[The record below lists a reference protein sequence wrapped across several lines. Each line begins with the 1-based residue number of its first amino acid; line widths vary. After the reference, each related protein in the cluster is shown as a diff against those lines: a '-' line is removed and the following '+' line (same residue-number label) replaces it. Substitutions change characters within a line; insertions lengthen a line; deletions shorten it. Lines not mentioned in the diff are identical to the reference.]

1 MSHPDSRR
9 GISPKASNR
18 SGSYNVLVNALYALA
33 ALIFAAASPPALWP
47 GELAFVFAWASFPKA
62 RVYFAWASPFFALY
76 LFPGVSTSDMAALQQ
91 RSLEAGELTVGLWAF
106 AYSAA
111 LAQSRSS
118 RAPLPFLLWAFLM
131 QPSGITLGLALLA
144 WAGWV
149 FVLRRR
155 WSREFGASFSTNW
168 RALQVA
174 ALGVLLLA
182 AGLVLLGPISFHHQ
196 AAPAPVTTAAP
207 AHSQQA
213 AGKPPPAADEAE
225 PPALPTTRWELPQ
238 WSLNLSNWLKYP
250 LGIAALL
257 LLALLLVIWWRVL
270 RLPVERRRAE
280 RFPLL
285 LAVISL
291 ASITLVVLWF
301 AVVFHGEGNG
311 ANAGA
316 GGRAAVHG
324 SRLVGSPNAAPV
336 IVRRAPVGFLMPLA
350 ELAVF
355 ALLVLL
361 IYLAYQGLRSMDAD
375 GEEVEPAAPEPRRG
389 PAFAGRVRTA
399 YREFLRL
406 MLAYAPVSRSE
417 TPREYAAR
425 LKKRYPA
432 VAVEAFELTRLYE
445 PVRYGGI
452 ADEAE
457 AARAEELVRLIAAE
471 LEKGREEA

>member
-1 MSHPDSRR
+1 
-9 GISPKASNR
+9 
-18 SGSYNVLVNALYALA
+18 VNALYALA
-33 ALIFAAASPPALWP
+33 ALIFAAASPPVLWP
-47 GELAFVFAWASFPKA
+47 GELAFVFSWVSFPKA
-62 RVYFAWASPFFALY
+62 RVYLAWAAPFFALY
-76 LFPGVSTSDMAALQQ
+76 LFPGVSLGDMAALQQ
-91 RSLEAGELTVGLWAF
+91 RSLEAGELTAGLWAF

-111 LAQSRSS
+111 LAQGRSS

-131 QPSGITLGLALLA
+131 RPSGVTLGLALLA

-155 WSREFGASFSTNW
+155 WSREFGVSFTANR
-168 RALQVA
+168 RALQAA
-174 ALGVLLLA
+174 ALGALLLA
-182 AGLVLLGPISFHHQ
+182 AGLALLGPISLHHQ
-196 AAPAPVTTAAP
+196 AAPAPVAQAAP
-207 AHSQQA
+207 AHGQQA
-213 AGKPPPAADEAE
+213 AGKPPPAANEAE
-225 PPALPTTRWELPQ
+225 PPALPATRWELPQ
-238 WSLNLSNWLKYP
+238 WSLSLSNWLKYP
-250 LGIAALL
+250 LGVAALM
-257 LLALLLVIWWRVL
+257 LLALLLVLWWRVL
-270 RLPVERRRAE
+270 RLPVERRRVE

-291 ASITLVVLWF
+291 ASITMVVLWF

-311 ANAGA
+311 AGAGA

-324 SRLVGSPNAAPV
+324 SRLAGGPNAAPV

-350 ELAVF
+350 ELAVL
-355 ALLVLL
+355 ALLVFL
-361 IYLAYQGLRSMDAD
+361 IYLAYRALRLMDSG
-375 GEEVEPAAPEPRRG
+375 GEEAEPAAPKPRRG
-389 PAFAGRVRTA
+389 PAFAGQVRTA

-425 LKKRYPA
+425 LEKRYPA
-432 VAVEAFELTRLYE
+432 VATEALELTRLYE
-445 PVRYGGI
+445 PVRYGGV